1 MYHYLLIIFYV
12 YTLRGFVIYVKL
24 FFVLDS
30 PRMEKSPLL
39 ANGYNHPPTHLG
51 HMQYMQQFN
60 HHHHHHPAAA
70 HAIMNPAAAAAGLS
84 HPAVPRPDAQLL
96 KSQGLSMEALAR

>member
-1 MYHYLLIIFYV
+1 M
-12 YTLRGFVIYVKL
+12 
-24 FFVLDS
+24 FFVSDS

>member
-1 MYHYLLIIFYV
+1 MYECTFA
-12 YTLRGFVIYVKL
+12 
-24 FFVLDS
+24 DS

-60 HHHHHHPAAA
+60 HHHHHPAAA
-70 HAIMNPAAAAAGLS
+70 HAIMNPAGLS
-84 HPAVPRPDAQLL
+84 HPALPRPDAQLL

>member
-1 MYHYLLIIFYV
+1 
-12 YTLRGFVIYVKL
+12 
-24 FFVLDS
+24 
-30 PRMEKSPLL
+30 MEKSPLL

-60 HHHHHHPAAA
+60 HHHHHPAAA
-70 HAIMNPAAAAAGLS
+70 HAIMNPAGMA
-84 HPAVPRPDAQLL
+84 HPALPRPDAQLL